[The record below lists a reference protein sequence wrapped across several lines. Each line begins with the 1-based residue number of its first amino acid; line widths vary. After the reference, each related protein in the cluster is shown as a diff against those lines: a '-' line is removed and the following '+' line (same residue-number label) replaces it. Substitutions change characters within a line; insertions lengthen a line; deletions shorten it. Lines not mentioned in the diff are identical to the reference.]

1 MNPQVWWYVARGAGI
16 TAWLLL
22 TASIMFGI
30 VLTAG
35 LFPKH
40 RRPAWLL
47 DLHRALG
54 GLTVC
59 FVAIHIGALIADNFV
74 HFDVIDVIVPFAS
87 SWKTWQ
93 VALGVFALWGLVAV
107 EATSLA
113 MKRLPRSTWRAIH
126 LTSYVVFV
134 LTSLHGTF
142 AGTDASN
149 RLYLWTSI
157 GVTVVLMLAVTYRI
171 LVGASRRGGVAPD
184 GPAVGRTGA
193 RLSDDTPS
201 PPSWPEPVGP
211 PIGLIQGEPL
221 VDRR

>member
-1 MNPQVWWYVARGAGI
+1 MNPQVWWYVARGAGV

-22 TASIMFGI
+22 TASVMWGL
-30 VLTAG
+30 VLAAG
-35 LFPKH
+35 VFPKH

-54 GLTVC
+54 GLTMC
-59 FVAIHIGALIADNFV
+59 FVGMHIGALIADGYV
-74 HFDVIDVIVPFAS
+74 QFDLVDVLVPFAS

-93 VALGVFALWGLVAV
+93 VALGVLAFWGLVAV

-134 LTSLHGTF
+134 LTSLHGTY

-149 RLYLWTSI
+149 RLYAWTS
-157 GVTVVLMLAVTYRI
+157 VAVTFVLVYAVVYRI
-171 LVGASRRGGVAPD
+171 LVAGGRSRV
-184 GPAVGRTGA
+184 
-193 RLSDDTPS
+193 
-201 PPSWPEPVGP
+201 PPTTTSTA
-211 PIGLIQGEPL
+211 
-221 VDRR
+221 